1 MIRRP
6 PRSTR
11 PDTRFP
17 YTTLF
22 RSIRGGREWDARGRC
37 GLFGTPAR
45 DQIGHLVPIL
55 IAESVDV
62 DCPAMLSQELEYHG
76 HIGGDV
82 AFHATQVCYSEI
94 APFSAIPPSEQKIGR
109 QRRLTGVRAG
119 WKKEEEEGSVS
130 LGKMRRVRGRG
141 EGSRGLNGR

>member
-82 AFHATQVCYSEI
+82 AVHAKQVCYREM
-94 APFSAIPPSEQKIGR
+94 APLPAIPPCEQKIGSA
-109 QRRLTGVRAG
+109 RRLSGVRAG
-119 WKKEEEEGSVS
+119 AIKEPVEGSLY
-130 LGKMRRVRGRG
+130 LGR
-141 EGSRGLNGR
+141 